1 MKNKPYAKIILLL
14 ISCFMFL
21 SSCTRAEAASI
32 DSGDTF
38 VVVESTI
45 NWNVVYCR
53 KTKVM
58 YVVSKGYDNKGD
70 FTLLVNPDGTP
81 MIWDSF

>member
-1 MKNKPYAKIILLL
+1 MKNKYYIRVVLIL
-14 ISCFMFL
+14 ISCLILL

-45 NWNVVYCR
+45 NWHVVYCR

-58 YVVSKGYDNKGD
+58 YAVSKGYDNKGD

-81 MIWDSF
+81 MIWEGF